1 MRRATLLLVALA
13 LSACAPS
20 NDQGAAAT
28 AVAQVKGGLE
38 SQRQAVEALATQAPA
53 AVEKAAT
60 QVGITPDKVA
70 TAAAAPEKVATAV
83 AGTAQAVAPS
93 VKPPLPVGAAAMN
106 QDQIRQIAQDALAR
120 AMNVQ
125 PGQVYA
131 QVITP
136 GFRVVATV
144 SGQRKEVHTDNAGR
158 AIVCDRPSQ

>member
-1 MRRATLLLVALA
+1 
-13 LSACAPS
+13 
-20 NDQGAAAT
+20 
-28 AVAQVKGGLE
+28 
-38 SQRQAVEALATQAPA
+38 
-53 AVEKAAT
+53 
-60 QVGITPDKVA
+60 
-70 TAAAAPEKVATAV
+70 
-83 AGTAQAVAPS
+83 
-93 VKPPLPVGAAAMN
+93 MN

-120 AMNVQ
+120 AMNVQPGQVAVERVDSVEWNDSSLGCPQ